1 MSGVLTMQWADR
13 NLSKYGKRIL
23 TLKTKFPKVL
33 PRIVNQVGDRSKTI
47 VIRELTKQTG
57 LQRAVIVRAIG
68 DPRRASSG
76 RYVYDMT
83 TRGGNIRLKYLKPR
97 ETRKG
102 VVARPFGKS
111 TLFAGAFLRGGRF
124 PNRKEVSKFDG
135 HAFVR
140 VNRSGSRITFA
151 RSGVYIPVEMTSGAT
166 VAAFHRVAAP
176 LLDQRVSAVLDKL
189 VP

>member
-1 MSGVLTMQWADR
+1 MSGVLTMKWADR
-13 NLSKYGKRIL
+13 NLSKYGQRIQ

-33 PRIVNQVGDRSKTI
+33 PRIINQVGDRSKTV
-47 VIRELTKQTG
+47 VIRELVQQTG
-57 LQRAVIVRAIG
+57 LQRVVIVRAIG
-68 DPRRASSG
+68 DPRRASPS

-102 VVARPFGKS
+102 VVARPFGKP
-111 TLFAGAFLRGGRF
+111 TLFAGAFLRGGKFPDRKNVPRF
-124 PNRKEVSKFDG
+124 NG
-135 HAFVR
+135 HAYVR
-140 VNRSGSRITFA
+140 LNRSGSKITFA
-151 RSGVYIPVEMTSGAT
+151 RSGVFIPVEMTSGAT

-176 LLDQRVSAVLDKL
+176 LLDQRISAVLDKL

>member
-1 MSGVLTMQWADR
+1 MSGVLTMKWADR
-13 NLSKYGKRIL
+13 NLSKYGKRIQ

-33 PRIVNQVGDRSKTI
+33 PRIVNQVGDRSKTV
-47 VIRELTKQTG
+47 VIRELVKQTG
-57 LQRAVIVRAIG
+57 LQRVVIVRAIG

-76 RYVYDMT
+76 RYIYDMT

-102 VVARPFGKS
+102 VIARPFGKP
-111 TLFAGAFLRGGRF
+111 TLFAGAFLRGGKF
-124 PNRKEVSKFDG
+124 PDRKDVPAFNG
-135 HAFVR
+135 HAYVR
-140 VNRSGSRITFA
+140 LNKSGTKITFA

-166 VAAFHRVAAP
+166 VAAFHRIAAP